1 MWRYLVGT
9 AATRTTTTETNV
21 IAIISQPCATFLP
34 NSNFNVSCECL
45 HRCVCVCVC
54 VCVLCVCLLASVCCS
69 CCIVVAFQW
78 RTSPD
83 MLHSSNYTCAFLEA
97 TSYGSCTGKNNNNN
111 NIENYW
117 SFSYC
122 YCCYC
127 CNSMWVC
134 TLHTLLYFG
143 FSSNIGSLPA
153 SAVLPKATRRMRNI
167 PYYHL
172 YTLHILLY
180 TNSHTY
186 DLYMCECIASLWP
199 QLLRRSKNFACLLTN
214 SWIAIHAMPYAGW
227 RGSSLFWFD

>member
-1 MWRYLVGT
+1 MRLP
-9 AATRTTTTETNV
+9 R
-21 IAIISQPCATFLP
+21 SDFLRELHWQKQQQQQHWKLLK
-34 NSNFNVSCECL
+34 FQLLLLLLLLQFYVS
-45 HRCVCVCVC
+45 
-54 VCVLCVCLLASVCCS
+54 
-69 CCIVVAFQW
+69 
-78 RTSPD
+78 
-83 MLHSSNYTCAFLEA
+83 
-97 TSYGSCTGKNNNNN
+97 
-111 NIENYW
+111 
-117 SFSYC
+117 
-122 YCCYC
+122 
-127 CNSMWVC
+127 VC

-214 SWIAIHAMPYAGW
+214 SWTAIHAMPYAGW